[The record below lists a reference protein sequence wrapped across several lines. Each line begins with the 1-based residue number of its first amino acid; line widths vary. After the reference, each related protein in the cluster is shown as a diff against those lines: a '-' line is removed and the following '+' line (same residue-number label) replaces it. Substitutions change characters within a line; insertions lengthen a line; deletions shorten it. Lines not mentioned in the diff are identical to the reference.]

1 MIINNR
7 KKKRQKKV
15 LKKND
20 PLVKPDSYN
29 DNKVQLYNAIKDHVD
44 AGFSSRQIAKILH
57 CSRNTIR
64 KYMNGDFDALCR
76 RELLSGADRY
86 YDYIMKSL
94 ASGMIR
100 KDIYREIKKQGYS
113 GQVSTAYDYMNKLI
127 EAHGIEIA
135 VYRSASIE
143 TISRKKQ
150 LNKYD
155 HVTRRSIFRFL
166 WMNDTAATG
175 YRDYF
180 MDKYPIIG
188 ELYKC
193 IKEFRQIFKEKSLPQ
208 LYLFIDRYKA
218 SGIKELEIFAA
229 GLEKDLEAIE
239 NAVISDLS
247 NGFVEGVNNKLKMI
261 KRTMYGRC
269 GQKLLTAKLM
279 YDPHSKP
286 G

>member
-1 MIINNR
+1 
-7 KKKRQKKV
+7 
-15 LKKND
+15 
-20 PLVKPDSYN
+20 
-29 DNKVQLYNAIKDHVD
+29 
-44 AGFSSRQIAKILH
+44 
-57 CSRNTIR
+57 
-64 KYMNGDFDALCR
+64 MNGDFDALCC

-127 EAHGIEIA
+127 AVHGIEIA
-135 VYRSASIE
+135 VNRSSSIE
-143 TISRKKQ
+143 AITRRKQ
-150 LNKYD
+150 LNKFD
-155 HVTRRSIFRFL
+155 HITRQSVFRFL
-166 WMNDTAATG
+166 WMNDTVVSG
-175 YRDYF
+175 YRDYLI
-180 MDKYPIIG
+180 KTYPIIY

-208 LYLFIDRYKA
+208 LYLYIDRYKTSEIKQLAVFA
-218 SGIKELEIFAA
+218 S
-229 GLEKDLEAIE
+229 GLEKDLDAVE
-239 NAVISDLS
+239 NAVVSDLS

-269 GQKLLTAKLM
+269 GQKLLMAKLM
-279 YDPHSKP
+279 YDPHLKP

>member
-1 MIINNR
+1 MQIADRFHLHQNLLEVVQNALKSVVPADI
-7 KKKRQKKV
+7 KIPIDQDHSDKQQPEEKTAEG

-20 PLVKPDSYN
+20 PLVKLDSYN
-29 DNKVQLYNAIKDHVD
+29 ENKAQLYKAIKDHVD

-135 VYRSASIE
+135 VYRGASIE
-143 TISRKKQ
+143 SISRKKQ
-150 LNKYD
+150 LSKFD
-155 HVTRRSIFRFL
+155 HVTRRSIFRFI
-166 WMNDTAATG
+166 
-175 YRDYF
+175 RV
-180 MDKYPIIG
+180 
-188 ELYKC
+188 
-193 IKEFRQIFKEKSLPQ
+193 S
-208 LYLFIDRYKA
+208 
-218 SGIKELEIFAA
+218 
-229 GLEKDLEAIE
+229 
-239 NAVISDLS
+239 
-247 NGFVEGVNNKLKMI
+247 
-261 KRTMYGRC
+261 
-269 GQKLLTAKLM
+269 
-279 YDPHSKP
+279 
-286 G
+286 

>member
-1 MIINNR
+1 M
-7 KKKRQKKV
+7 
-15 LKKND
+15 D
-20 PLVKPDSYN
+20 
-29 DNKVQLYNAIKDHVD
+29 
-44 AGFSSRQIAKILH
+44 
-57 CSRNTIR
+57 
-64 KYMNGDFDALCR
+64 GDFEAFCR

-94 ASGMIR
+94 ISGMIR
-100 KDIYREIKKQGYS
+100 KDIYREIKKQGYH

-127 EAHGIEIA
+127 EVNGIEIA

-143 TISRKKQ
+143 SISKKKQ
-150 LNKYD
+150 LSKYD

-166 WMNDTAATG
+166 WMNDALTSG
-175 YRDYF
+175 YRDYL
-180 MDKYPIIG
+180 MDTYPIIG

-208 LYLFIDRYKA
+208 LYLFIDRYKI
-218 SGIKELEIFAA
+218 SGISQLAVFAT

-239 NAVISDLS
+239 NAVVSDLS

-269 GQKLLTAKLM
+269 GQKLLTAKLL
-279 YDPHSKP
+279 YDPHSKT